1 MHGPLLPIVILCL
14 GAGAGVA
21 LARLFLTPIARDL
34 QARRGYSD
42 QVASELV
49 IAVPFATFILILIA
63 GLALI
68 AS

>member
-14 GAGAGVA
+14 AGAGVGA
-21 LARLFLTPIARDL
+21 GATVRDANRKKLASAEGLLRP
-34 QARRGYSD
+34 
-42 QVASELV
+42 VASELV
-49 IAVPFATFILILIA
+49 IPVPLATFILILIA